1 VAVADRARVTT
12 PLGHSIARLVAAEG
26 PLTLDRY
33 MALCLGHP
41 EHGYY
46 MTRDPFGAAGDF
58 VTAPEVTQIF
68 GELVG
73 IWCVGVHE
81 AMGSPAAFNLVEL
94 GPGRG
99 TLMSDLLRAA
109 RVAPAFLDAA
119 HVHLVETS
127 PILRRAQQKTLAGF
141 APRIDWLERLD
152 DLPDAPFILVANE
165 FFDALPVRQFERA
178 GRGWSERVV
187 GLDGDVLTLGR
198 VPFLGDL
205 PGWTAAAAPG
215 DVAEV
220 SAASQAV
227 AAAVGERLA
236 HLPGATLVI
245 DYGHGRSSLGDTL
258 QAVRAHR
265 PVSILDAP
273 GDCDLTAHVDFETLG
288 RTMATAGATV
298 LSPLTQREFLLRMG
312 LEARLRTLSAA
323 ADAEGRRDL
332 ELAAERV
339 AGPAQMGHLF
349 KVLAATSAG
358 LPVQYP
364 FEGRFAHD

>member
-1 VAVADRARVTT
+1 MTT
-12 PLGHSIARLVAAEG
+12 PLGHIVARLVAAEG

-46 MTRDPFGAAGDF
+46 TTRDPFGVAGDF
-58 VTAPEVTQIF
+58 ITAPEMTQIF
-68 GELVG
+68 GELIG

-81 AMGSPAAFNLVEL
+81 AMGSPATFSFVEL

-99 TLMSDLLRAA
+99 TLMADLLRAA
-109 RVAPAFLDAA
+109 RVAPRFLEAA
-119 HVHLVETS
+119 HIHLVETS
-127 PILRRAQQKTLAGF
+127 PVLRRAQEKNLAGV

-152 DLPDAPFILVANE
+152 DVPDVPFILVANE

-187 GLDGDVLTLGR
+187 GLDGDALTLGL
-198 VPFLGDL
+198 VPFAADL
-205 PGWTAAAAPG
+205 PNWTAAAAPG
-215 DVAEV
+215 DVAEI
-220 SAASQAV
+220 STASQAV
-227 AAAVGERLA
+227 AATIGERLA
-236 HLPGATLVI
+236 SRPGAALVI
-245 DYGHGRSSLGDTL
+245 DYGHGRASLGDTL

-265 PVSILDAP
+265 PVSILEAP
-273 GDCDLTAHVDFETLG
+273 GECDLTAHVDFETLG
-288 RTMATAGATV
+288 RVMARAGATV

-312 LEARLRTLSAA
+312 LEARLRILSAA

-358 LPVQYP
+358 LPVPYP